1 MKSRAQRFVLHSVV
15 AIVAALAL
23 YGAAGLQSSG
33 AAGSQTSGE
42 TGGPHPYPAVGA
54 LPAPSLPP
62 WIVQVSP
69 VQQVDPLAQLRVRF
83 NAPVIP
89 LEEIESAQTQ
99 EALSHFTIVPALPGT
114 WRFVTPRMAI
124 FEANRALPLATR
136 VRVTLTAGLSDLD
149 GDRLAHDLSWTFNT
163 VPMSI
168 TTPDPGPYDLHP
180 TLYLGTSALADVA
193 SLRRHTRMVDERS
206 GATVPI
212 VVDPL
217 PSSTPTLPRPY
228 LSRIIQPQEQFQSTD
243 EAGLYQVKPQR
254 GLTKNSG
261 YRLII
266 ASGVAPAYGNLPT
279 RDRYV
284 AELRTYSPLAL
295 EWSGETG
302 GADQRDRATE
312 RFAAGTPSL
321 RFNNTLD
328 VSSALRAIRISPTLP
343 KRRGAPEAL
352 QIDGASVTLNPW
364 ALNPS
369 TKYTVTVGASLKDTW
384 GQSLGK
390 RIALPFT
397 TSDIATDFSTLSGW
411 RVYPATLGFKLP
423 ANVIG
428 LPGDAYQA
436 AFSPL
441 AATTLVYSMYD
452 GMPVYNWNNPGVS
465 PRGLAG
471 VLAWPNLTVPGTRN
485 TQTAVDLGLLRHLG
499 SQYGVLAY
507 GMSAK
512 IPGTLYDM
520 PDSLVVSYGR
530 INVTNLGLFVQITPV
545 DAVALVHRLSDGAA
559 VPGARVDFYIR
570 RTNMPATPSAP
581 CATVITD
588 GDGVGRL
595 SARLIRRCAPW
606 HDKQTGDSASGP
618 AMLAIA
624 RAGADWTVADL
635 GTGEYGPDPF
645 NFGWDSQSIHSLG
658 TLFSDRGLYQ
668 PGEKASFE
676 GYAFYLQ
683 DGVLHRDEGS
693 RYALTLQYPDG
704 TTHDLGSRTTDDFG
718 MFSLDTVV
726 PANADVGNYTLTA
739 ASVAGVTFSCNIQV
753 AEFKAPNFK
762 VQLTVDR
769 PIVVAGDSVTAE
781 GQSDYLFGQPVDG
794 ARTSVNVNRSQTQF
808 VPHGWE
814 DTPYSW
820 GPQYYPM
827 QAPTPSYG
835 VLSAT
840 GTTNA
845 HGAMLQTIRVA
856 SDLPFPMSYNAELT
870 VSDASNLAVASST
883 SFVALPTPIQI
894 GLNADYL
901 VPAGKPI
908 HIAVVAT
915 DTAGTQVTGHNIR
928 VTLSKIAWDK
938 NEHPYLVSGPDTRIT
953 SPASQPAQAQLIP
966 KSPGWYRISAN
977 FDGATSHAGATDRDV
992 WVYGPG
998 EVDWGNPT
1006 DIRGV
1011 QLQLDQKEYEPGDRA
1026 TVLVKSPYAEAD
1038 LYLAVI
1044 RHGTLWR
1051 TFARVSGSAP
1061 TVSFIVDSGMVPGA
1075 QIEAVLVRRGKPI
1088 ESEKP
1093 GSVTSAVRFGSAA
1106 LNVKLDRRYLKV
1118 SIKPQLDR
1126 LLPNSMQT
1134 IDLQSNDFSGKP
1146 APGRFTVVV
1155 ADESVIQLTG
1165 YRLPDLVQAVYSG
1178 WPASAVTGDNRL
1190 VTDLVQP
1197 EAAKLDQANPPIR
1210 PYASG
1215 GVTSDEFAPPMEKA
1229 LGRVTPANA
1238 AGTPGPAAPVR
1249 LNFQQLA
1256 YFNGAVQTD
1265 ASGHAQVS
1273 FKVPDNLTTWR
1284 VLVVAAAAPPEDD
1297 RQNFRFGNGDA
1308 TFIVTKALLA
1318 NPLLPQFARP
1328 GDVFAGGIATNNTTG
1343 TVGTMVVNGTLT
1355 GDLSFQ
1361 QNGQTTQVV
1370 SAQIPAAAGTQS
1382 VRYPMLAGA
1391 IGSATV
1397 EFQIA
1402 LGPNNDA
1409 FRVPFTVRPL
1419 DITESVVETGVTAAE
1434 AAIGLDVD
1442 PAVNPDA
1449 GGLQITMAS
1458 TLLPEIIVPAKS
1470 TFLFE
1475 YLPFAEPLSSRLM
1488 VAADLQLLGKKYG
1501 QTAVGIDPITESAAD
1516 LVALQKLQ
1524 RMDGGFAWWP
1534 GDGES
1539 DPLLTGYAA
1548 QALGR
1553 AQQAGIAVDAG
1564 MAASARSYLEAR
1576 LDDPDP
1582 RDFCG
1587 GDDACRE
1594 RMRLE
1599 AMLGLAQLGE
1609 TSDKHLDGVY
1619 AARDSFDLVTQIE
1632 LARYMTALPAWK
1644 PKADAMAAKIQE
1656 LVYET
1661 GRYAVLNVPDDMW
1674 WFDSIT
1680 KGQAETVRLYVA
1692 ERYDPAI
1699 IDRMVRSLLA
1709 LRRKG
1714 SWANTY
1720 DDAQALN
1727 ALIDYAALEPE
1738 PPAFSAT
1745 ATLADKQVANAS
1757 FQGYMNS
1764 VQDSFVPID
1773 QMPRGPSV
1781 LLLHKDGTGTLHYI
1795 VSYSYRLSGA
1805 QPGIEEGL
1813 LVTRDVRA
1821 AGNNSVVAHMG
1832 LMKPANALSLPAAHV
1847 YDIGL
1852 TIVADHPVNQVVIV
1866 DPLPAGM
1873 EAVDTSFVTT
1883 PQAQTAMASS
1893 WQIDYQ
1899 QIHAD
1904 RVVAFANY
1912 LAPGVYTMHY
1922 LARTVTPGSYEWPGT
1937 QAFLEYA
1944 PDEFGR
1950 SSSSSLTVTP

>member
-1 MKSRAQRFVLHSVV
+1 MIARSQRYAMHVMV
-15 AIVAALAL
+15 AVAATIML
-23 YGAAGLQSSG
+23 SG
-33 AAGSQTSGE
+33 AAGTQPASE
-42 TGGPHPYPAVGA
+42 TGGPYPYPAVAA

-62 WIVQVSP
+62 WVVQLSP
-69 VQQVDPLAQLRVRF
+69 TQQVDTLAQIRVRF

-99 EALSHFTIVPALPGT
+99 TALSHFTITPKVPGK

-124 FEANRALPLATR
+124 FEVNRALPLATR
-136 VRVTLTAGLSDLD
+136 VRVTLTAGLTDLD
-149 GDRLAHDLSWTFNT
+149 GDSLAHDLSWTFNT
-163 VPMSI
+163 EPMSVI
-168 TTPDPGPYDLHP
+168 TPDAGPYSLHP
-180 TLYLGTSALADVA
+180 DLYVGTSALADID
-193 SLRRHTRMVDERS
+193 SLRQRVRLVNERS
-206 GATVPI
+206 GAEIPVTVEPQ
-212 VVDPL
+212 
-217 PSSTPTLPRPY
+217 PSSSPTLPRPY
-228 LSRIIQPQEQFQSTD
+228 LSRIIQPQEQFQAAD
-243 EAGLYQVKPQR
+243 EGGSYDVKPR
-254 GLTKNSG
+254 EALTKASA

-266 ASGVAPAYGNLPT
+266 SPGIKPVYGNLPT
-279 RDRYV
+279 TDRYV

-295 EWSGETG
+295 EWSGYSG
-302 GADQRDRATE
+302 GAGDRYRATE
-312 RFAAGTPSL
+312 RFADGTPSM
-321 RFNNTLD
+321 RFNNAVDPDSARRAIQISPAPTPRHGTPDAFQFGGPSITLD
-328 VSSALRAIRISPTLP
+328 
-343 KRRGAPEAL
+343 
-352 QIDGASVTLNPW
+352 PW
-364 ALNPS
+364 ALKPA
-369 TKYTVTVGASLKDTW
+369 TKYTVTIGASLKDTW
-384 GQSLGK
+384 GQTLG
-390 RIALPFT
+390 RTITLSFT
-397 TSDIATDFSTLSGW
+397 TSDIAADFSTISGW

-423 ANVIG
+423 ANVIS
-428 LPGDAYQA
+428 LPNDEYQA
-436 AFSPL
+436 AFNPL
-441 AATTLVYSMYD
+441 AASTLVYAMYD
-452 GMPVYNWNNPGVS
+452 GMPMYDWNNPGVS
-465 PRGLAG
+465 PRGLPSI
-471 VLAWPNLTVPGTRN
+471 VAWPDLTAAGSRN
-485 TQTAVDLGLLRHLG
+485 TQTTLDLDLLHHLG

-507 GMSAK
+507 GMSAQ
-512 IPGTLYDM
+512 IPGTLYDV
-520 PDSLVVSYGR
+520 PDSRVVTYGR
-530 INVTNLGLFVQITPV
+530 INVTNLGLFVQIMPGE
-545 DAVALVHRLSDGAA
+545 AIALVHRLSDGAPVA
-559 VPGARVDFYIR
+559 GARVDLYIR
-570 RTNMPATPSAP
+570 RNSATANPPTP
-581 CATVITD
+581 CATFLTG
-588 GDGVGRL
+588 GDGVGRIN
-595 SARLIRRCAPW
+595 ARNIRRCAPW
-606 HDKQTGDSASGP
+606 HDNQRGEESWGP
-618 AMLAIA
+618 AILAVA
-624 RAGADWTVADL
+624 RAGSDWTVADL
-635 GTGEYGPDPF
+635 GTGEYGSDPF
-645 NFGWDSQSIHSLG
+645 NFGWDSQSIRSLG
-658 TLFSDRGLYQ
+658 SLFSDRGLYQ

-683 DGVLHRDEGS
+683 DGTLHRDERT
-693 RYALTLQYPDG
+693 RYALELRYPDG

-718 MFSLDTVV
+718 MFAIDTVV
-726 PANADVGNYTLTA
+726 PASADVGNYTLTA
-739 ASVAGVTFSCNIQV
+739 TSAAGVTLSCDIRV

-762 VQLTVDR
+762 VQLTVDK
-769 PIVVAGDSVTAE
+769 PIVVEGDTVAAE

-794 ARTSVNVNRSQTQF
+794 ARTSVHVSRSQTQF

-820 GPQYYPM
+820 GPEYWPM
-827 QAPTPSYG
+827 QAPNPTSD

-840 GTTNA
+840 GMTNA
-845 HGAMLQTIRVA
+845 HGAMLQTIQVA
-856 SDLPFPMSYNAELT
+856 ADLPFPMSYNAELT
-870 VSDASNLAVASST
+870 VSDASNLTVAASANFT
-883 SFVALPTPIQI
+883 ALPTPIQI
-894 GLNADYL
+894 GMNADYL
-901 VPAGKPI
+901 APVDKPM
-908 HIAVVAT
+908 HVAIVTT
-915 DTAGTQVTGHNIR
+915 DTAGTQVAGRRVR

-938 NEHPYLVSGPDTRIT
+938 NERAYLVPGPESQIT
-953 SPASQPAQAQLIP
+953 TPASQSAQAQITP
-966 KSPGWYRISAN
+966 KSPGWYRLSAN
-977 FDGATSHAGATDRDV
+977 LAGATSHAGATDRDV

-998 EVDWGNPT
+998 EADWGNST
-1006 DIRGV
+1006 DTRSV
-1011 QLQLDQKEYEPGDRA
+1011 QLQLDRNSYEPGDRA
-1026 TVLVKSPYAEAD
+1026 TVLIKSPYADAD

-1051 TFARVSGSAP
+1051 AFERVSGSAP
-1061 TVSFIVDSGMVPGA
+1061 TLSFTVDPDMVPGA

-1088 ESEKP
+1088 ESFKP
-1093 GSVTSAVRFGSAA
+1093 GSITSLVRFGSAA
-1106 LNVKLDRRYLKV
+1106 LNVRLDRRYLKV
-1118 SIKPQLDR
+1118 SVKPQLDR
-1126 LLPNSMQT
+1126 LLPGSMQT
-1134 IDLQSNDFSGKP
+1134 LDLQSDDYAGKS
-1146 APGRFTVVV
+1146 APGRFVVVV
-1155 ADESVIQLTG
+1155 ADESVLQLTG
-1165 YRLPDLVQAVYSG
+1165 YRLPDLVQAVYTG
-1178 WPASAVTGDNRL
+1178 WPVSAVSGDNRL
-1190 VTDLVQP
+1190 VADLTQP
-1197 EAAKLDQANPPIR
+1197 EAAKLDQPSPPISPFAR
-1210 PYASG
+1210 AG
-1215 GVTSDEFAPPMEKA
+1215 LTSDEYA
-1229 LGRVTPANA
+1229 LGAPRELAKVSANA
-1238 AGTPGPAAPVR
+1238 AMQAPAPAAAVR

-1265 ASGHAQVS
+1265 ANGFARVE
-1273 FKVPDNLTTWR
+1273 FKVPDNLTMWR
-1284 VLVVAAAAPPEDD
+1284 VLVVAAAATPDD
-1297 RQNFRFGNGDA
+1297 DPSDYRFGNGDA

-1343 TVGTMVVNGTLT
+1343 TVGTLVINGTLT
-1355 GDLSFQ
+1355 GDLSFE
-1361 QNGQTTQVV
+1361 QNGQTSKVV
-1370 SAQIPAAAGTQS
+1370 SAQLPATAGTQS
-1382 VRYPMLAGA
+1382 ARYPMLAGA

-1397 EFQIA
+1397 EFHIA
-1402 LGPNNDA
+1402 LGPEGDA

-1434 AAIGLDVD
+1434 SAIGLDVD
-1442 PAVNPDA
+1442 PAVNPNA

-1458 TLLPEIIVPAKS
+1458 TLLPEIIVPAKDC
-1470 TFLFE
+1470 FLFE

-1501 QTAVGIDPITESAAD
+1501 QTAVGIDPVAESAAD

-1553 AQQAGIAVDAG
+1553 AQQAGIVVDAG
-1564 MAASARSYLEAR
+1564 MVSSARSYLEAR

-1582 RDFCG
+1582 RGFCLG
-1587 GDDACRE
+1587 SDACVE

-1599 AMLGLAQLGE
+1599 AMLGLSQLGE
-1609 TSDKHLDGVY
+1609 TSDKHLDSVY
-1619 AARDSFDLVTQIE
+1619 AARDGFDLVTQIE

-1644 PKADAMAAKIQE
+1644 PKADAMAGKIQE

-1699 IDRMVRSLLA
+1699 VDRMVRSLLA

-1738 PPAFSAT
+1738 PPAFKAT
-1745 ATLADKQVANAS
+1745 ATLADKQVAYAS
-1757 FQGYMNS
+1757 FSGYSNS
-1764 VQDSFVPID
+1764 VQDSFLPID

-1781 LLLHKDGTGTLHYI
+1781 LLLHKDGIGTLHYI

-1821 AGNNSVVAHMG
+1821 AGSNAVFTHMG
-1832 LMKPANALSLPAAHV
+1832 LTNPAGAPSLPAAHV

-1883 PQAQTAMASS
+1883 PQSQTAMAGS

-1922 LARTVTPGSYEWPGT
+1922 LVRTVTPGSYEWPGT
-1937 QAFLEYA
+1937 QAYLEYA

-1950 SSSSSLTVTP
+1950 SASTSLTVTP